1 MARQEGVQSALQMRV
16 SSFLSGKPIQQ
27 VVEQAEAD
35 LRAAQERLDHRAAR
49 LGDRVGEAE
58 VRAGCRLPGM
68 KSVG

>member
-35 LRAAQERLDHRAAR
+35 LRAAQERLDQKKIELEKLRSELAADSR
-49 LGDRVGEAE
+49 E
-58 VRAGCRLPGM
+58 
-68 KSVG
+68 